1 MAKIST
7 AFWKS
12 KKEEPSGGTLTE
24 LYSEVLA
31 QICLAYS
38 ITNGGKAMKWDNIA
52 ITDRKGDPY
61 LDGKGR
67 AQLKAA
73 WLTPSM
79 VRIIELPR
87 GSSFGPKGQSQ
98 FSKTICNYALN
109 NLGSGTNIDAQGRNL
124 AAVCSKYKLNK
135 GGYIIYNDKA
145 IAIKPDLN
153 PYKSFQAAK
162 TGVKDDKWNPA
173 DIWVVNGKGQRAL
186 RIENRNSKKD
196 LNSVNSFF
204 VNQYK
209 KNNIIPVSL
218 KKPRANAVSM
228 DVVNTN
234 EYYYR
239 LVLGKGSNPTIE
251 FDDGNKDMKINF
263 TLETV
268 QLPPGLTSERAS
280 RMVDF
285 PGAKVTSSKDI
296 RLKYTSDGNQLEIEY
311 TQTKSPGSSRG
322 APLANAKMGKIGT
335 KNMKD
340 IINNTTRQ
348 GVSKLKRIQKP
359 YEDKTFIN
367 SKGEN
372 EKFLPKG
379 DWYKLKQLGGGKP
392 RKNARVDDNNKELHD
407 LFSEYLSEIWS
418 EVSGSSAPMT
428 ANLKD
433 RFGNGKD
440 LGTSKEFW
448 SKSRAGEVGL
458 AIEGTSRTLKR
469 RLIQNL
475 YDVAAS
481 ISYGQGLSLTERIQ
495 AIAVGDI
502 TRFSRSQKRQVKFVS
517 GPYVKVY

>member
-1 MAKIST
+1 MAKISS
-7 AFWKS
+7 AFWK
-12 KKEEPSGGTLTE
+12 KKKVQPTGGTLTE

-31 QICLAYS
+31 QICLSYS
-38 ITNGGKAMKWDNIA
+38 ITNGGRAMKWNDIA
-52 ITDRKGDPY
+52 LSARDGDPY
-61 LDGKGR
+61 LDAKGR
-67 AQLKAA
+67 AQLKAG

-79 VRIIELPR
+79 KSIIVLP
-87 GSSFGPKGQSQ
+87 GGNSFGPKGQSQ
-98 FSKTICNYALN
+98 FSKTMCNYAVDK
-109 NLGSGTNIDAQGRNL
+109 LGSGTIIDAQGRNL
-124 AAVCSKYKLNK
+124 AAVCNRYSLNK
-135 GGYIIYNDKA
+135 GGYTVYNDKS
-145 IAIKPDLN
+145 IALRPELN

-173 DIWVVNGKGQRAL
+173 DIWIINGKGQRAL

-196 LNSVNSFF
+196 LNAVNNFF
-204 VNQYK
+204 VKQYK
-209 KNNIIPVSL
+209 NNNIIPVSL

-251 FDDGNKDMKINF
+251 FEDGNKDMKINF
-263 TLETV
+263 TIETV
-268 QLPPGLTSERAS
+268 QLPPGMTSQRAARIVNVPAS
-280 RMVDF
+280 
-285 PGAKVTSSKDI
+285 KVTSSKDI

-311 TQTKSPGSSRG
+311 SQTRTPGTAKSD
-322 APLANAKMGKIGT
+322 PLAAAKMGKIGT
-335 KNMKD
+335 KNMRD

-348 GVSKLKRIQKP
+348 GVSKLKGIQKD
-359 YEDKTFIN
+359 YENKTFTN
-367 SKGEN
+367 SKGKDEN
-372 EKFLPKG
+372 FLPKG

-392 RKNARVDDNNKELHD
+392 RKNPRVDNNNQELHD
-407 LFSEYLSEIWS
+407 LFSEYLSEVWS
-418 EVSGSSAPMT
+418 QINRGSAPMA

-433 RFGNGKD
+433 RFGTGRD
-440 LGTSKEFW
+440 LSTSKEFW

-458 AIEGTSRTLKR
+458 AIKGTSQSLQR

-481 ISYGQGLSLTERIQ
+481 ISYGQGLTLTERIQ
-495 AIAVGDI
+495 AMAVGDI